1 MRYHNTAIMGAEE
14 PKSSAA
20 VPSFVEQT
28 LIAVFG
34 VKNHLTT
41 GQECARAVLIFFY
54 GLALLRLC
62 GARMFGQ

>member
-1 MRYHNTAIMGAEE
+1 MRYHNTAKRGAEE
-14 PKSSAA
+14 SKSSAA

-41 GQECARAVLIFFY
+41 RQERARAVLIFF
-54 GLALLRLC
+54 LR
-62 GARMFGQ
+62 RWIS

>member
-1 MRYHNTAIMGAEE
+1 MGAEE

-41 GQECARAVLIFFY
+41 RQERARAVLIFF
-54 GLALLRLC
+54 LR
-62 GARMFGQ
+62 RWIS